1 MIQALGTYFRTDAV
15 LRAATVL
22 AALGWGATERSS
34 ASAPYVPMGDYARQA
49 EVVALVDSRPSAESA
64 RDFRTVLSFREI
76 LKGDPGLAG
85 REFLLRHRHASSDA
99 LAPQQAEG
107 FAALLREGW
116 ENHGEP
122 LLTVYEE
129 AHEIEALRAF
139 VEIDRLPTERER
151 LLALRERLDEANPLY
166 GQQLVQD
173 FGRMQDEGNF
183 DLLTGL
189 FEDGSEAV
197 QVEVVRLIGHIGDL
211 RGVPTLIAALDSPD
225 PGVALGAAGA
235 LHSVFRGAPGVE
247 EAFRRILDS
256 PDRVQLHRTA
266 ESYLAAYDEASAARI
281 EADRNA
287 FQRASALLQ
296 RGDERGA
303 RAYFDL
309 ILDDAGDFENLVR
322 SRPDWVARILRS
334 EPETR
339 ERLRPVLLPV
349 LAEQAK
355 EDNHLR
361 AVGVATLLGAL
372 SHPEAAPLLLEL
384 LERADQPLYERSI
397 RIAAFALAE
406 LGGEFREEAM
416 ASLGTREDGAALR
429 PLLEEAEDEGAR
441 LVASLESM
449 IGDGESGGGGSTAAL
464 GWVVHRLG
472 ELREERAIEPLF
484 RMLGWGQGLRT
495 EAADALVRIGGE
507 RVEAAALDLLQHPDD
522 RRVRRSAVDIVFR
535 LQGERALPLARRM
548 LAEEGF
554 GRRSDAAQFLAV
566 HGVPEDLEI
575 LVPLSDFWT
584 GDREN
589 HYWLQ
594 SAVSAIRRRH
604 GYDLNGPI
612 EGRPAP

>member
-15 LRAATVL
+15 LRIATVL
-22 AALGWGATERSS
+22 AALGWGATEGSASS
-34 ASAPYVPMGDYARQA
+34 AFVPMGDYARQA

-64 RDFRTVLSFREI
+64 RDLRTVLTFREI

-85 REFLLRHRHASSDA
+85 REFVLTRRYSSSDA
-99 LAPQQAEG
+99 FAPRHAEG
-107 FAALLREGW
+107 FAVLLRGDW
-116 ENHGEP
+116 ENHRQP
-122 LLTVYEE
+122 LLTVYEK
-129 AHEIEALRAF
+129 AHEIEILRAF

-151 LLALRERLDEANPLY
+151 LLALRERLDEARPQF
-166 GQQLVQD
+166 GQQLMQD

-189 FEDGSEAV
+189 FEDGDEAV

-225 PGVALGAAGA
+225 RFVAFDAARA
-235 LHSVFRGAPGVE
+235 LQFDFRGAPGVK
-247 EAFRRILDS
+247 EAFRRILES
-256 PDRVQLHRTA
+256 PDHVQLHSSA
-266 ESYLAAYDEASAARI
+266 ESYLAAYDEAIAARI

-303 RAYFDL
+303 RPYFDL
-309 ILDDAGDFENLVR
+309 ILDDTGGFETLVR

-334 EPETR
+334 EPETKD
-339 ERLRPVLLPV
+339 RLRPVLLPI
-349 LAEQAK
+349 LEEQAK
-355 EDNHLR
+355 EDNHLW
-361 AVGVATLLGAL
+361 AVGIATLLGAL

-384 LERADQPLYERSI
+384 LERADQSRFERST

-406 LGGEFREEAM
+406 LGGEFREQAM
-416 ASLGTREDGAALR
+416 ASLDTREDGAALR

-441 LVASLESM
+441 LVASLENM
-449 IGDGESGGGGSTAAL
+449 VGEGEYGGGGSTDAP
-464 GWVVHRLG
+464 GWVIHRLG

-484 RMLGWGQGLRT
+484 RMLGWSQGLRT
-495 EAADALVRIGGE
+495 QAADALVRIGGE
-507 RVEAAALDLLQHPDD
+507 RVEAAALGLLQHPDEK
-522 RRVRRSAVDIVFR
+522 RVRRTAVDIVFR

-548 LAEEGF
+548 LAEEDF
-554 GRRSDAAQFLAV
+554 GRRSAAALFLAT

-604 GYDLNGPI
+604 GYDLHGPI
-612 EGRPAP
+612 EGRPVP